1 MEKARNLKKNID
13 FCFIDYAKAFDCV
26 NHNKLWKII
35 KEMRITT
42 DHFTCFLRKQYMGQE
57 ATVRT
62 LHGTTEWFK
71 LGKGVQGHILSPC
84 LFDLYI
90 EYIM

>member
-1 MEKARNLKKNID
+1 MFRKGIGIRNQIDNTHWIIQKEREFHKNID
-13 FCFIDYAKAFDCV
+13 FCFIDYIKAFDCMD
-26 NHNKLWKII
+26 HNKLWKII

-62 LHGTTEWFK
+62 LH
-71 LGKGVQGHILSPC
+71 
-84 LFDLYI
+84 
-90 EYIM
+90 

>member
-1 MEKARNLKKNID
+1 MLKPLIVW
-13 FCFIDYAKAFDCV
+13 ITI
-26 NHNKLWKII
+26 LWKIL
-35 KEMRITT
+35 KE
-42 DHFTCFLRKQYMGQE
+42 DYLPCLLRNLYVGQE

-62 LHGTTEWFK
+62 VHGTTEWFK

-84 LFDLYI
+84 LFELYI